1 MTKSA
6 RDKVLVRKSQ
16 GRSGVLRRSIEKLG
30 ATGGGKKWIVS
41 AHLNL
46 SIRLTIVKTQA
57 RANLSLNL
65 NVTPKLKTN
74 NQALQN
80 VALGL
85 SSNLYLSVRLE
96 LTSEL
101 MLKRKLMITGLSK
114 GMSNGENDDLDDD
127 MGTEDL
133 AKLLEAKKSILAE
146 LEMKR
151 SDVEEEQNGIDSSSS
166 YDSSDTEQITE
177 QDSQCVEDID
187 ELLERPIEESANL
200 PSHKKLAKRF
210 KRVLEYRG
218 TDHFDVLPDG
228 WVEVTHSSGLPVY
241 LHKPSRVCTFGRPYF
256 LGPGSVRRHRVPE
269 SAIPCYFQKKLLREN
284 EQEQE
289 DPQKVEEPA
298 EKVTQNGQNGTDRE
312 QPSTSS
318 NILDKSNDGEEK
330 SNRSEILNKLLAPAT
345 SKDIMKSQL
354 TPDELYEYARKAFKM
369 KNICVYRF
377 QKWTDARNFYKDKK
391 RCANERMAM
400 LGINKDTLRP
410 TLPGDVKLITVPSFD
425 HASKPQQR
433 GFYLNPRGKTS
444 VNILHEFVQKVLKC
458 TVKYVP
464 SETRSSATPYHCVAR
479 LVVMNNPKDKSLS
492 AVSVKERLA
501 YLKAKCYASQ
511 SDIKPDIS
519 GQNPNADSIQ
529 STVQDGEEYI
539 TLGEG
544 YGNSI
549 KLAKLTAARKA
560 VENLI
565 PGKIEFAEDGTGV
578 VKSESNE
585 AESTPSDNLEIFD
598 HLAMNDTRIPELC
611 TRCNQ
616 PSPYLIL
623 QECLKRSA
631 TFGDTEISS
640 STRRLRHQQ
649 HLFELKVGKHTVHV
663 HCSNKREGKQ
673 KAAQQMIAK
682 LHPNEKTWG
691 AILRLYGY
699 EAQQKHKEARKNK
712 ESIIKLQGEVRN
724 QNEKGRRN
732 AESSE
737 SPPTKKR
744 KKVKKM
750 TQSSESEPQASNS
763 SNSTSVPSKCPFTSS
778 SLDPSSITQPK
789 SRPDQLGFT
798 QLPVLNETE
807 LREMSS
813 RLAKMFPEKFGLPMP
828 CLEL

>member
-1 MTKSA
+1 
-6 RDKVLVRKSQ
+6 
-16 GRSGVLRRSIEKLG
+16 
-30 ATGGGKKWIVS
+30 
-41 AHLNL
+41 
-46 SIRLTIVKTQA
+46 
-57 RANLSLNL
+57 
-65 NVTPKLKTN
+65 
-74 NQALQN
+74 
-80 VALGL
+80 
-85 SSNLYLSVRLE
+85 
-96 LTSEL
+96 
-101 MLKRKLMITGLSK
+101 
-114 GMSNGENDDLDDD
+114 MSNGETDDLDDA

-133 AKLLEAKKSILAE
+133 ARLLEAKKSILAE

-151 SDVEEEQNGIDSSSS
+151 SDMTEEQNDIDSSSS
-166 YDSSDTEQITE
+166 YDSSDAEQIAE
-177 QDSQCVEDID
+177 QDTECVEDID
-187 ELLERPIEESANL
+187 ELLERPVEESANL
-200 PSHKKLAKRF
+200 PSHKKLAKRL

-228 WVEVTHSSGLPVY
+228 WVEVTHASGLPVY

-284 EQEQE
+284 EEE
-289 DPQKVEEPA
+289 LENSVKIEEPA
-298 EKVTQNGQNGTDRE
+298 ENVTQNGEKANGE
-312 QPSTSS
+312 QPSTST
-318 NILDKSNDGEEK
+318 NIPDKSNDGGEK
-330 SNRSEILNKLLAPAT
+330 SDRSEILNKLLAPAVKIT
-345 SKDIMKSQL
+345 TAKDILKTQL
-354 TPDELYEYARKAFKM
+354 SPDELYEYARKAFKV

-377 QKWTDARNFYKDKK
+377 HKWTDARNFYKDKK

-400 LGINKDTLRP
+400 LGISKDTLRP

-444 VNILHEFVQKVLKC
+444 VSILHEFVQKVLKC
-458 TVKYVP
+458 TVKYDH

-511 SDIKPDIS
+511 SDTKPDIN

-529 STVQDGEEYI
+529 STIQDGVEYI
-539 TLGEG
+539 TLGDG

-565 PGKIEFAEDGTGV
+565 PGRIEFAEDGTGV

-598 HLAMNDTRIPELC
+598 HLPMNDTRIPELC

-732 AESSE
+732 GLEQNPMILEKLRSEMFKLSEKLVEKAAESNPEAIASQLVAPPVMQPAPETTSNGDKNMDSTGPEKSAESSG

-750 TQSSESEPQASNS
+750 PQASENEPQPSNS
-763 SNSTSVPSKCPFTSS
+763 SNSTSMSAKCPFTDS
-778 SLDPSSITQPK
+778 SLDPSLISQTK
-789 SRPDQLGFT
+789 NRPDQLGFT
-798 QLPVLNETE
+798 HLPVLNEAQ
-807 LREMSS
+807 LREMSA